1 MLQIL
6 PNDFEV
12 DGIYRKYKEDSKED
26 ISILVAYDL
35 HNKKTKKLIGIDF
48 NELSWSR
55 YVESRR

>member
-26 ISILVAYDL
+26 IGILVAYGL
-35 HNKKTKKLIGIDF
+35 HNKKTKELIGIDF
-48 NELSWSR
+48 NELS
-55 YVESRR
+55 